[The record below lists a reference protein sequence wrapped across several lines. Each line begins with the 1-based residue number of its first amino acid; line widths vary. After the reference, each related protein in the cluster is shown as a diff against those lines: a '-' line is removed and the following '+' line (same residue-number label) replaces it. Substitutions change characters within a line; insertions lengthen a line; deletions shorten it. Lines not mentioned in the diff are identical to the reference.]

1 MLDSNVI
8 LDLLYSCLL
17 YQTSAT
23 DTNPNDTFRLRQV
36 IILLETSG
44 PYFETPLDR
53 KRLDR
58 FLLYLQWYVLKKGV
72 RLPVDLE
79 FQLAD
84 CLDAI
89 RPRLKW
95 PLSFQDADER
105 VKRIEKQSRIPLPGR
120 LDGDITVELENN
132 VMWSV
137 GRVSDSDNADDANVD
152 TILQSHDQDK
162 ALQEQ
167 QENEE
172 KRVQRRLEDL
182 KFDKEFQNMVQES
195 VSERKTV
202 QKPMKM
208 LAPKELLQKSGATM
222 NPIQQALSG
231 GQVKFTMLMRRGK
244 TLTKDINVPET
255 SSLAQHFANAPTDTN
270 K

>member
-8 LDLLYSCLL
+8 LDLLYCCLL
-17 YQTSAT
+17 FQSNAT

-36 IILLETSG
+36 ITLLETSG

-84 CLDAI
+84 CLDSI

-95 PLSFQDADER
+95 PQSFQEADER
-105 VKRIEKQSRIPLPGR
+105 VRHVEKQSRIPLPGR
-120 LDGDITVELENN
+120 VDGDSTVELENG
-132 VMWSV
+132 VMWNV
-137 GRVSDSDNADDANVD
+137 GRSNDSDNADDANVD
-152 TILQSHDQDK
+152 SIIQGNEQER
-162 ALQEQ
+162 AQQEQ
-167 QENEE
+167 QQNEE
-172 KRVQRRLEDL
+172 RRVQRRLEEL
-182 KFDKEFQNMVQES
+182 KFDKEFQSMVQES
-195 VSERKTV
+195 VSERKAV
-202 QKPMKM
+202 QKPLKM
-208 LAPKELLQKSGATM
+208 MSVKEEMQKSGMAANTSTPNQSNM
-222 NPIQQALSG
+222 LG
-231 GQVKFTMLMRRGK
+231 GQIKFTLLMRRGK
-244 TLTKDINVPET
+244 ASTKDIEVPKN
-255 SSLAQHFANAPTDTN
+255 SSLAQHHQNIES